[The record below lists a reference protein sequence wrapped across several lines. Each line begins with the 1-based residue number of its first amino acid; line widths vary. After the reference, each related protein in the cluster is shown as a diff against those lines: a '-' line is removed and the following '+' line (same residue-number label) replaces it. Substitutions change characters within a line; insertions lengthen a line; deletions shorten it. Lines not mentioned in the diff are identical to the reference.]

1 LAEHFHPAHLVRG
14 TLLPDPRQ
22 QPLCLRRAARAGAE
36 PLGSL
41 GLLGKRLAQ
50 RIQRADQCLE
60 RIRKTM
66 TGLTALPAQDACN
79 QLFESLMKY
88 QKGSKQDDDV
98 TLVAV
103 HTR

>member
-1 LAEHFHPAHLVRG
+1 MMFTDGMTDCR
-14 TLLPDPRQ
+14 DPR
-22 QPLCLRRAARAGAE
+22 GE
-36 PLGSL
+36 PFG
-41 GLLGKRLAQ
+41 
-50 RIQRADQCLE
+50 LE